1 MAVILTSATRENP
14 LPCQHFVARVD
25 AADLGRTAFV
35 KITMADINAP
45 ITDDDLVSAL
55 KLWARYQIA
64 NGKTLGQLVGG
75 TIFTVLP

>member
-1 MAVILTSATRENP
+1 MAVILTSATRQNP
-14 LPCQHFVARVD
+14 IPCQHFVARID

-35 KITMADINAP
+35 QITPEDIAAP

-64 NGKTLGQLVGG
+64 RGKTLGQLVGG
-75 TIFTVLP
+75 TIFSELP